1 MYHAAYRARQGKTC
15 PPAIPRAS
23 PSYPP
28 LVHRVWTRRLASCDA
43 DLRGSRGVR
52 DILAVVR
59 GPDRSLD
66 GRCSGP
72 GRASAMRMRVRRLL
86 LAGALLVVATTNAAA
101 QAPTAPPSAQTPPA
115 TQTAPPVVPPV
126 TSPPVTS
133 PQSQVFGRG
142 LSGEDAVALA
152 LHTQPNIKA
161 RISDYIA
168 AAFRVDQ
175 APAPLLPQITGSW
188 TAARDQNVSVSGQ
201 GTTGTQPV
209 RTVVTWTTSTVA
221 RVSLSQILF
230 DFGKNFASTEA
241 ARKLAD
247 VALEDTEL
255 QRQLVTQT
263 VKESYTH
270 INFAVR
276 LIQVSQQ
283 AVERAELN
291 LRSARGFF
299 EVGTRP
305 KSDVARAE
313 VDVANAKVDLIRA
326 RNAERLARVA
336 LATAM
341 GLPATTPLQIQDNL
355 LYQPFTLDRT
365 RLAEDA
371 LRQRPEVRQ
380 ARLTAEAND
389 ARGRRAFRDFFPD
402 ITGGGVYGAQRA
414 DMNEIWEL
422 NLSLNWTLY
431 DGGNR
436 IARYREARANLEA
449 AQARVK
455 ASELDISREVE
466 QSINNVIEADE
477 RIQAAQVAVAS

>member
-15 PPAIPRAS
+15 PPTIPRAS

-28 LVHRVWTRRLASCDA
+28 LVHRVWTRRLSSCDA
-43 DLRGSRGVR
+43 VLRGSRGVR
-52 DILAVVR
+52 DILGQVR

-133 PQSQVFGRG
+133 PQSQVFGRV
-142 LSGEDAVALA
+142 LSVEDAVAIA
-152 LHTQPNIKA
+152 LDTQPNIRA

-175 APAPLLPQITGSW
+175 ALAPLLPQITGSW
-188 TAARDQNVSVSGQ
+188 TVARDQNVSG
-201 GTTGTQPV
+201 GLAPLTTTTTLGA
-209 RTVVTWTTSTVA
+209 RTVTTWTTTTVA

-247 VALEDTEL
+247 FALEDTEL

-263 VKESYTH
+263 VKESFTN

-276 LIQVSQQ
+276 LIQVNQQ

-313 VDVANAKVDLIRA
+313 VDLANAKVDLIRA

-336 LATAM
+336 PATAT
-341 GLPATTPLQIQDNL
+341 GLPATTPVQIQDNL
-355 LYQPFTLDRT
+355 LYQPVTLDRA

-371 LRQRPEVRQ
+371 LRQRPEYRQ
-380 ARLTAEAND
+380 ARLNAEAND
-389 ARGRRAFRDFFPD
+389 ARLRRSFRDFFPD
-402 ITGGGVYGAQRA
+402 ITGGGFYRAQRA
-414 DMNEIWEL
+414 DTNAIWEL
-422 NLSLNWTLY
+422 NLSLNLTLY
-431 DGGNR
+431 DGGKRN
-436 IARYREARANLEA
+436 
-449 AQARVK
+449 
-455 ASELDISREVE
+455 
-466 QSINNVIEADE
+466 
-477 RIQAAQVAVAS
+477 